1 MRRLEKQRIYSY
13 KYKIYS
19 IESDSNTKH
28 IRFKGSLMMQSF
40 AWRNRLFSY
49 IHIDCT
55 DDRMNRFS
63 RYRLS
68 KIRKKIWDGAVWC
81 KNSRSYTVICKK
93 KFTWNRCK
101 VLKIQK
107 ESAERVDYV
116 EIYTVPSNLSV
127 IVMQNLCISWKL
139 SIYIQTESDH
149 CVFSERKEMK
159 ESIVFLVLYVNGGL
173 LISTSEIVI
182 SHIHRE
188 FMI

>member
-1 MRRLEKQRIYSY
+1 MRRLEKQRIFSY
-13 KYKIYS
+13 KYKICS
-19 IESDSNTKH
+19 IESDSNNKH
-28 IRFKGSLMMQSF
+28 KRFNASLMIQSF

-55 DDRMNRFS
+55 DDRMNRF
-63 RYRLS
+63 RRCWLS
-68 KIRKKIWDGAVWC
+68 KIRKKIWNCSVWRR
-81 KNSRSYTVICKK
+81 NSRSYTVICKK

-107 ESAERVDYV
+107 ESAGRVDYA
-116 EIYTVPSNLSV
+116 EIYTVPSNPYA

-139 SIYIQTESDH
+139 LIYIQTENDH

-159 ESIVFLVLYVNGGL
+159 ESIVFLVLYVNGL